1 MKPDWFL
8 TANATIARIYQS
20 ERGRKLKLVEA
31 FEHPAGRMK
40 SSELSAERSGHDT
53 TARGLG
59 GVPYAKRSDP
69 HRKEHLRFAR
79 ELAQYVER
87 AALNGTFDSLH
98 VFASHPFLG
107 ELKAEMGE
115 AGRRHLVATHGVD
128 LTPVGPAEIDK
139 RIRHELAQP
148 R

>member
-1 MKPDWFL
+1 MKPDWYL
-8 TANATIARIYQS
+8 IANATQARLYQADQGS
-20 ERGRKLKLVEA
+20 RLKLLQA
-31 FEHPAGRMK
+31 FEHPESRMK
-40 SSELSAERSGHDT
+40 SSELGTERAGHET

-69 HRKEHLRFAR
+69 HRKEHERFAR
-79 ELAQYVER
+79 ELAQFMER
-87 AALNGTFDSLH
+87 AALGGSFDSLH
-98 VFASHPFLG
+98 VFASDPFLG

-115 AGRRHLVATHGVD
+115 ATRRHLVATHGVD

-139 RIRHELAQP
+139 RIRHELAQQ